1 MRHNGPSLWFTRY
14 TRSQRI
20 PITHAPRVDRFYTRP
35 TAVLAAQ
42 APLVTTFATHFL
54 LPNKVGASVQKIGA
68 WERPRARDARPAIPL
83 SPLPPRTAIHIL
95 KRRSGR
101 YCTSLPYNVWYYHR
115 FEGAGKKPHTYIGN
129 TDSVCSRD
137 SFPRTTA
144 LAIPARLAQRVL
156 SL

>member
-1 MRHNGPSLWFTRY
+1 MRHDGPGLWFTRY

-20 PITHAPRVDRFYTRP
+20 PITHAPRVDRFYTRS

-54 LPNKVGASVQKIGA
+54 FAPEVGASVQKIGA

-95 KRRSGR
+95 KRRSEGIAR
-101 YCTSLPYNVWYYHR
+101 AYHTMYGITIVLR
-115 FEGAGKKPHTYIGN
+115 VRERSRQTQSERNSSAAPKGAY
-129 TDSVCSRD
+129 
-137 SFPRTTA
+137 F
-144 LAIPARLAQRVL
+144 
-156 SL
+156 